1 MINYELTWEELDLS
15 FCPRYP
21 TYYLMPLGNL
31 FTFLNINFCFEDGL
45 IVPISQIVVE
55 IK

>member
-1 MINYELTWEELDLS
+1 
-15 FCPRYP
+15 
-21 TYYLMPLGNL
+21 MPLGNL

-55 IK
+55 IKWYQIKWYYI